1 MDKACRKTGSLCG
14 SLRINSAL
22 FAVKSFLSKTPY
34 MPSHKVLAIDI
45 ETFSPVDLTS
55 SGVFKY
61 AEDPDFTILLLAYA
75 YDNEPVRIIDLA
87 SGEALPDALLN
98 DLSDPSVIKTAYNA
112 SFEIACLNAF
122 LITRLDPSQ
131 WECTMVRAAVSGLPL
146 SLDAASKVLKLDQQ
160 KMSVGRALIRYFS
173 MPVKPVKSNGFRTRN
188 LPFHDPEKW
197 ELFKEYC
204 RQDVETERAVRS
216 AISHIVIL
224 PEEKQLWLLDQE
236 INSRGILIDQEFVAN
251 AIRIYESSQACLLE
265 EASDLTGLANPNS
278 PAQLKAWLNDN
289 DQDISSL
296 SRSNLV
302 NLLGTSETPDVTRAI
317 ELRLEMAK
325 SSVKKYEAMQAAVC
339 SDGRIR
345 GLLQFYAANRTGRWA
360 GRLVQVQN
368 LPQNHLKD
376 LDLARQL
383 VKSNDGDLLELAFG
397 SVSDTLSQLIRTA
410 FIAGEGKHFI
420 VADFSA
426 IEARIIAWLAGE
438 QWRMEVFKSHGK
450 IYEASASQMFRV
462 PIEKVTK
469 GSELRQKG
477 KIAEL
482 ACGYQGGVRALK
494 SMGALEMGVPE
505 NELQSIIT
513 RWRKANP
520 NIVQLWNEVS
530 EKALEATESLN
541 LVPFRFGM
549 SFLHSK
555 GSLIINLPSSRQLFF
570 RNARLIKNAS
580 GNAVLAYDGMNQTTK
595 TWETVETYG
604 GKLVENIV
612 QAIARD
618 CLAESML
625 SLSASGY
632 RIVMHVHDEV
642 VIETDG
648 SKGSLEDVISIMSR
662 PIPWAKGLPLKADG
676 YETSYYKKD

>member
-1 MDKACRKTGSLCG
+1 
-14 SLRINSAL
+14 
-22 FAVKSFLSKTPY
+22 
-34 MPSHKVLAIDI
+34 MPTNKVLSIDI

-61 AEDPDFTILLLAYA
+61 AEDPSFSILLLAFA
-75 YDNEPVRIIDLA
+75 YDNGPVRIIDLA

-98 DLSDPSVIKTAYNA
+98 DLSDPSIIKTAYNA

-146 SLDAASKVLKLDQQ
+146 SLDAASKVLGLDQQ

-188 LPFHDPEKW
+188 LPFHDPDKW

-224 PEEKQLWLLDQE
+224 PDEKQLWLLDQE
-236 INSRGILIDQEFVAN
+236 VNSRGILIDQEFVAN
-251 AIRIYESSQACLLE
+251 AIKIYESSQVRLLE

-302 NLLGTSETPDVTRAI
+302 NLLGTSETPNVSRAI

-325 SSVKKYEAMQAAVC
+325 SSVKKYEAMLAAVC

-368 LPQNHLKD
+368 LPQNHLND

-383 VKSNDGDLLELAFG
+383 VKSNDGELFELAFG

-410 FIAGEGKHFI
+410 FIAGVGKHFI

-426 IEARIIAWLAGE
+426 IEARVIAWLAGE
-438 QWRMEVFKSHGK
+438 QWRMDVFNGHGK

-505 NELQSIIT
+505 NELQSIIN

-520 NIVQLWNEVS
+520 NIVQLWNDVS

-541 LVPFRFGM
+541 LVPLRFGV

-570 RNARLIKNAS
+570 RNARIIKNAS

-625 SLSASGY
+625 SLDAAGY

-648 SKGSLEDVISIMSR
+648 SKGSLADVIGIMSR
-662 PIPWAKGLPLKADG
+662 PIPWARGLPLKADG
-676 YETSYYKKD
+676 YETYYYKKD

>member
-1 MDKACRKTGSLCG
+1 VVLCVL
-14 SLRINSAL
+14 SLR

-34 MPSHKVLAIDI
+34 MPSHKVLSIDI

-75 YDNEPVRIIDLA
+75 YDNDSVRIIDLA

-112 SFEIACLNAF
+112 SFEIACLNSF
-122 LITRLDPSQ
+122 LITRLNPSQ

-146 SLDAASKVLKLDQQ
+146 SLDAAATVLKLDQQ

-224 PEEKQLWLLDQE
+224 PEEKQLWFLDQE
-236 INSRGILIDQEFVAN
+236 INARGILIDQEFVAN
-251 AIRIYESSQACLLE
+251 AIRIYESSQVRLLE

-368 LPQNHLKD
+368 LPQNHLND

-383 VKSNDGDLLELAFG
+383 VKSNDGELFELAFG

-426 IEARIIAWLAGE
+426 IEARVIAWLAGE
-438 QWRMEVFKSHGK
+438 QWRMDVFNSHGK

-505 NELQSIIT
+505 NELQSIIN

-520 NIVQLWNEVS
+520 NIVQLWNDVS
-530 EKALEATESLN
+530 EKAMDATESLN

-549 SFLHSK
+549 SLLHSK
-555 GSLIINLPSSRQLFF
+555 DSLIINLPSSRQLFF
-570 RNARLIKNAS
+570 RNARIIKNAS

-625 SLSASGY
+625 SLDAAGY

-648 SKGSLEDVISIMSR
+648 SKGSLADVIAIMSR
-662 PIPWAKGLPLKADG
+662 PISWAKGLPLKADG
-676 YETSYYKKD
+676 YETYYYKKD

>member
-1 MDKACRKTGSLCG
+1 MLSL
-14 SLRINSAL
+14 
-22 FAVKSFLSKTPY
+22 
-34 MPSHKVLAIDI
+34 DI

-55 SGVFKY
+55 SGVFRY
-61 AEDPDFTILLLAYA
+61 TEDPGFTILLLAYA

-87 SGEALPDALLN
+87 SGEALPDALLS

-112 SFEIACLNAF
+112 SFEIACLSAF

-131 WECTMVRAAVSGLPL
+131 WECTMVRAAVAGLPL
-146 SLDAASKVLKLDQQ
+146 SLDAASKVLGLVQQ
-160 KMSVGRALIRYFS
+160 KMSVGRSLIRYFS
-173 MPVKPVKSNGFRTRN
+173 MPVNPLKSNGFRTRN
-188 LPFHDPEKW
+188 LPFHDPAKW
-197 ELFKEYC
+197 ELFKDYC
-204 RQDVETERAVRS
+204 RQDVETERALRS
-216 AISHIVIL
+216 ALSNVVIL
-224 PEEKQLWLLDQE
+224 PKEKQLWLLDQA
-236 INSRGILIDQEFVAN
+236 INSRGILIDQELVTN
-251 AIRIYESSQACLLE
+251 AIRIYASSQARLLE
-265 EASDLTGLANPNS
+265 ETSDLTGLANPNS
-278 PAQLKAWLNDN
+278 PAQLKSWLNDK
-289 DQDISSL
+289 DHEIDSL
-296 SRSNLV
+296 SKSNLV
-302 NLLGTSETPDVTRAI
+302 GLLNKTRPLSGVEGDVSRAI

-325 SSVKKYEAMQAAVC
+325 SSVKKYEAMQAALC

-383 VKSNDGDLLELAFG
+383 VKSSDGELLELAFG

-410 FIAGEGKHFI
+410 FIADNGKSSLSNSSLSGAEGAGEGKHFI

-426 IEARIIAWLAGE
+426 IEARVIAWLAGA
-438 QWRMEVFKSHGK
+438 QWRMDVFRGHGK

-462 PIEKVTK
+462 PIESVTK

-482 ACGYQGGVRALK
+482 AGGYQGGVRALK

-505 NELQSIIT
+505 TELQSIIN

-530 EKALEATESLN
+530 EKAMEATATLEM
-541 LVPFRFGM
+541 VPFRFGM

-570 RNARLIKNAS
+570 RNARISTNAS
-580 GNAVLAYDGMNQTTK
+580 GNSVLTYDGMNQTTK

-612 QAIARD
+612 QAIALD

-625 SLSASGY
+625 SLDAAGY

-648 SKGSLEDVISIMSR
+648 SQGSLEDVITIMTR
-662 PIPWAKGLPLKADG
+662 PLPWANGLPLKADG
-676 YETSYYKKD
+676 YETYYYKKD

>member
-1 MDKACRKTGSLCG
+1 MPPKRQ
-14 SLRINSAL
+14 
-22 FAVKSFLSKTPY
+22 LS
-34 MPSHKVLAIDI
+34 IDI

-61 AEDPDFTILLLAYA
+61 AEDPDFTILLLAYV
-75 YDNEPVRIIDLA
+75 YDNVPVRIIDLA

-98 DLSDPSVIKTAYNA
+98 DLSDPSIIKTAHNA
-112 SFEIACLNAF
+112 SFEIACLNSF

-146 SLDAASKVLKLDQQ
+146 SLDAASKVLKVDQQ

-173 MPVKPVKSNGFRTRN
+173 MPVKPVKSNGFRSRN

-236 INSRGILIDQEFVAN
+236 INARGILIDHEFVTN
-251 AIRIYESSQACLLE
+251 AIRIFEDSQARLLE
-265 EASDLTGLANPNS
+265 EASELTGLANPNS
-278 PAQLKAWLNDN
+278 PAQLKNWLNDN
-289 DQDISSL
+289 DQDITSL

-302 NLLGTSETPDVTRAI
+302 NLLGASETPNVSRAI

-383 VKSNDGDLLELAFG
+383 VKSNDGELFELAFG

-410 FIAGEGKHFI
+410 FVAGEGKHFI

-426 IEARIIAWLAGE
+426 IEARVIAWLAGE
-438 QWRMEVFKSHGK
+438 QWRMEVFKGHGK
-450 IYEASASQMFRV
+450 IYEASASQMFKV
-462 PIEKVTK
+462 PIESVIK

-505 NELQSIIT
+505 TELQSIIN

-520 NIVQLWNEVS
+520 NIVQLWNDVS

-541 LVPFRFGM
+541 LMPFRFGM

-570 RNARLIKNAS
+570 RNARIIKNAS
-580 GNAVLAYDGMNQTTK
+580 GNSVLVYDGMNQTTK

-625 SLSASGY
+625 SLDAAGY

-648 SKGSLEDVISIMSR
+648 SKGSLEDVIAIMSR
-662 PIPWAKGLPLKADG
+662 PIAWAKGLPLKADG
-676 YETSYYKKD
+676 YETYYYKKD

>member
-1 MDKACRKTGSLCG
+1 MLPKRQ
-14 SLRINSAL
+14 
-22 FAVKSFLSKTPY
+22 LS
-34 MPSHKVLAIDI
+34 IDI

-61 AEDPDFTILLLAYA
+61 AEDPGFTILLLAYA
-75 YDNEPVRIIDLA
+75 YDNEAVRIIDLA

-98 DLSDPSVIKTAYNA
+98 DLNDPSVIKTAYNA

-146 SLDAASKVLKLDQQ
+146 SLDAAAKVLKLDQQ

-173 MPVKPVKSNGFRTRN
+173 MPVKSVKSNGFRIRN

-224 PEEKQLWLLDQE
+224 PEEKQLWLLDQQ
-236 INSRGILIDQEFVAN
+236 INSRGILIDQEFVTN
-251 AIRIYESSQACLLE
+251 AIQIYESSQSRLLE

-278 PAQLKAWLNDN
+278 PAQLKNWLNDN

-296 SRSNLV
+296 SKSNLV
-302 NLLGTSETPDVTRAI
+302 NLLNKDVTLSEGLITPNVSRAI

-325 SSVKKYEAMQAAVC
+325 SSVKKYEAMKAAVC

-383 VKSNDGDLLELAFG
+383 VKSNDGELFELAFG

-410 FIAGEGKHFI
+410 FIADKGNVTLSGVEGAGEGKHFI

-426 IEARIIAWLAGE
+426 IEARVIAWLAGE
-438 QWRMEVFKSHGK
+438 QWRMDVFNSHGK

-482 ACGYQGGVRALK
+482 ACGYQGGVRAIK

-505 NELQSIIT
+505 NELPGIIS

-520 NIVQLWNEVS
+520 NIVQLWYDVS
-530 EKALEATESLN
+530 AKSLEATESLQ

-570 RNARLIKNAS
+570 RNARIIHNAS

-618 CLAESML
+618 CLAVSML
-625 SLSASGY
+625 SLDAAGY

-648 SKGSLEDVISIMSR
+648 SKGSLADVIAIMSR

-676 YETSYYKKD
+676 YETYYYKKD

>member
-1 MDKACRKTGSLCG
+1 MPPKRQ
-14 SLRINSAL
+14 
-22 FAVKSFLSKTPY
+22 LS
-34 MPSHKVLAIDI
+34 IDI

-61 AEDPDFTILLLAYA
+61 AEDPDFTILLLAYV
-75 YDNEPVRIIDLA
+75 YDNVPVRIIDLA

-98 DLSDPSVIKTAYNA
+98 DLSDPSIIKTAHNA
-112 SFEIACLNAF
+112 SFEIACLNSF

-146 SLDAASKVLKLDQQ
+146 SLDAASKVLKVDQQ

-173 MPVKPVKSNGFRTRN
+173 MPVKPVKSNGFRSRN

-236 INSRGILIDQEFVAN
+236 INARGILIDHEFVTN
-251 AIRIYESSQACLLE
+251 AIRIFEDSQARLLE
-265 EASDLTGLANPNS
+265 EASELTGLANPNS
-278 PAQLKAWLNDN
+278 PAQLKNWLNDN
-289 DQDISSL
+289 DQDITSL

-302 NLLGTSETPDVTRAI
+302 NLLGASETPNVSRAI

-383 VKSNDGDLLELAFG
+383 VKSNDGELFELAFG

-410 FIAGEGKHFI
+410 FVAGEGKHFI

-426 IEARIIAWLAGE
+426 IEARVIAWLAGE
-438 QWRMEVFKSHGK
+438 QWRMEVFKGHGK
-450 IYEASASQMFRV
+450 IYEASASQMFKV
-462 PIEKVTK
+462 PIESVIK

-505 NELQSIIT
+505 TELQSIIN

-520 NIVQLWNEVS
+520 NIVQLWNDVS

-541 LVPFRFGM
+541 LMPFRFGM

-570 RNARLIKNAS
+570 RNARIIKNAS
-580 GNAVLAYDGMNQTTK
+580 GNSVLVYDGMNQTTK

-625 SLSASGY
+625 SLDEAGY

-648 SKGSLEDVISIMSR
+648 SKGSLEDVIAIMSR
-662 PIPWAKGLPLKADG
+662 PISWAKGLPLKADG
-676 YETSYYKKD
+676 YETYYYKKG

>member
-1 MDKACRKTGSLCG
+1 MLPKRQ
-14 SLRINSAL
+14 
-22 FAVKSFLSKTPY
+22 LS
-34 MPSHKVLAIDI
+34 IDI

-61 AEDPDFTILLLAYA
+61 AEDPNFTILLLAYA
-75 YDNEPVRIIDLA
+75 YDNDPVRLIDLV

-98 DLSDPSVIKTAYNA
+98 DLSDPSIIKTAYNA
-112 SFEIACLNAF
+112 SFEITCLNAF

-146 SLDAASKVLKLDQQ
+146 SLDAAARVLKLDQQ

-188 LPFHDPEKW
+188 LPFHDPAKW

-224 PEEKQLWLLDQE
+224 PKEKSLWLLDQE
-236 INSRGILIDQEFVAN
+236 INARGILIDQEFVSN
-251 AIRIYESSQACLLE
+251 AIRIYESSQSRLLE

-278 PAQLKAWLNDN
+278 PAQLKNWLNDN

-302 NLLGTSETPDVTRAI
+302 NLLNKDVTLSGVEGLITPNVSRAI
-317 ELRLEMAK
+317 ELRLEMSK
-325 SSVKKYEAMQAAVC
+325 SSVKKYEAMKAAVC

-383 VKSNDGDLLELAFG
+383 VKNNDGELLELAFG

-410 FIAGEGKHFI
+410 FIADTDDVTLGNARRVGVRKHFI

-426 IEARIIAWLAGE
+426 IEARVIAWLAGE
-438 QWRMEVFKSHGK
+438 QWRMEVFRSHGK
-450 IYEASASQMFRV
+450 IYEASASQMFKV
-462 PIEKVTK
+462 PIESVTK

-494 SMGALEMGVPE
+494 SMGALEMGVLE
-505 NELQSIIT
+505 TELQSIINS
-513 RWRKANP
+513 WRKANP

-530 EKALEATESLN
+530 EKALEATESLT
-541 LVPFRFGM
+541 LLPFRYGM

-570 RNARLIKNAS
+570 RNARIIKNAS
-580 GNAVLAYDGMNQTTK
+580 GNAVLAYDSMNQTTK

-625 SLSASGY
+625 SLDAAGY
-632 RIVMHVHDEV
+632 SIVMHVHDEV

-648 SKGSLEDVISIMSR
+648 SKGSLEDVIAIMSR
-662 PIPWAKGLPLKADG
+662 PIPWAKSLPLKADG
-676 YETSYYKKD
+676 YETYYYKKD

>member
-1 MDKACRKTGSLCG
+1 MLPKRQ
-14 SLRINSAL
+14 
-22 FAVKSFLSKTPY
+22 LS
-34 MPSHKVLAIDI
+34 IDI

-61 AEDPDFTILLLAYA
+61 AEDPDFTILLFAYA

-87 SGEALPDALLN
+87 SGEALPDALLSY
-98 DLSDPSVIKTAYNA
+98 LTDPSVIKTAYNA

-131 WECTMVRAAVSGLPL
+131 WECTMVKAAVSGLPL
-146 SLDAASKVLKLDQQ
+146 SLDAAAKVLKLDQQ

-216 AISHIVIL
+216 SISHIVIL

-251 AIRIYESSQACLLE
+251 AIQIYESSQSRLLE
-265 EASDLTGLANPNS
+265 EASYLTGLANPNS
-278 PAQLKAWLNDN
+278 PAQLKAWLNNN
-289 DQDISSL
+289 DQEIDSL
-296 SRSNLV
+296 SKSNLV
-302 NLLGTSETPDVTRAI
+302 ELLKKNNTLSNVTLSGVEGGVEGNVTRAI

-325 SSVKKYEAMQAAVC
+325 SSVKKYEAMLAAVC

-383 VKSNDGDLLELAFG
+383 VKSNDGELFELAFG

-426 IEARIIAWLAGE
+426 IEARVIAWLAGE
-438 QWRMEVFKSHGK
+438 QWRMDVFNGHGK

-505 NELQSIIT
+505 NELQSIIN

-520 NIVQLWNEVS
+520 NIVQLWNDVS

-541 LVPFRFGM
+541 LVPLRFGV

-570 RNARLIKNAS
+570 RNARIIKNAS

-625 SLSASGY
+625 TLDVSGY

-648 SKGSLEDVISIMSR
+648 SKGSLGDVIAIMSR
-662 PIPWAKGLPLKADG
+662 PIPWAKSLPLKADG
-676 YETSYYKKD
+676 YETYYYKKD

>member
-1 MDKACRKTGSLCG
+1 MLPKRQ
-14 SLRINSAL
+14 
-22 FAVKSFLSKTPY
+22 LS
-34 MPSHKVLAIDI
+34 IDI

-61 AEDPDFTILLLAYA
+61 AEDPGFTILLLAYA
-75 YDNEPVRIIDLA
+75 YDNGPVRIIDLA

-98 DLSDPSVIKTAYNA
+98 DLSDPSLIKTAYNA

-146 SLDAASKVLKLDQQ
+146 SQDAAAKVLKLDQQ

-173 MPVKPVKSNGFRTRN
+173 MPVKAVKSNGFRTRN
-188 LPFHDPEKW
+188 LPFHDPDKW
-197 ELFKEYC
+197 ELFKDYC

-236 INSRGILIDQEFVAN
+236 INSQGILIDQEFVAN
-251 AIRIYESSQACLLE
+251 AIKIYESSQARLLE

-278 PAQLKAWLNDN
+278 PAQLKTWLNDN

-302 NLLGTSETPDVTRAI
+302 NLLGTSETPNVSRAI

-325 SSVKKYEAMQAAVC
+325 SSVKKYEAMKAAVC
-339 SDGRIR
+339 SDDRIR

-383 VKSNDGDLLELAFG
+383 VKSNDGELLELAFG

-410 FIAGEGKHFI
+410 FVAGEDKHFI

-426 IEARIIAWLAGE
+426 IEARVIAWLAGE
-438 QWRMEVFKSHGK
+438 QWRMEVFNSHGK

-513 RWRKANP
+513 HWRKANP
-520 NIVQLWNEVS
+520 NIVQLWYDVI
-530 EKALEATESLN
+530 EKALEATDSLN

-570 RNARLIKNAS
+570 RNARIIKNAS

-625 SLSASGY
+625 SLDSAGY

-648 SKGSLEDVISIMSR
+648 IIGSLADVISIMCR
-662 PIPWAKGLPLKADG
+662 PIPWATGLPLKADG
-676 YETSYYKKD
+676 YETYYYKKD

>member
-1 MDKACRKTGSLCG
+1 MLPKRQ
-14 SLRINSAL
+14 
-22 FAVKSFLSKTPY
+22 LS
-34 MPSHKVLAIDI
+34 IDI
-45 ETFSPVDLTS
+45 ETFSPVYLTS

-61 AEDPDFTILLLAYA
+61 AEDPDFTILLFAYA

-87 SGEALPDALLN
+87 SGEALPDALLS
-98 DLSDPSVIKTAYNA
+98 DLTDPSVIKTAYNA

-131 WECTMVRAAVSGLPL
+131 WECTMVKAAVSGLPL
-146 SLDAASKVLKLDQQ
+146 SLDAAAKVLILDQQ

-216 AISHIVIL
+216 AITHIVIL
-224 PEEKQLWLLDQE
+224 PAEKQLWLLDQE
-236 INSRGILIDQEFVAN
+236 INSRGILIDLEFVTN
-251 AIRIYESSQACLLE
+251 AILIFEDSQARLLE

-278 PAQLKAWLNDN
+278 PAQLKTWLNNN

-302 NLLGTSETPDVTRAI
+302 NLLGTSEIPYVSRAI

-325 SSVKKYEAMQAAVC
+325 SSVKKYEAMLAAVC
-339 SDGRIR
+339 YDGRIR

-368 LPQNHLKD
+368 LPQNHLND

-383 VKSNDGDLLELAFG
+383 VKSNDGELFELAFG

-410 FIAGEGKHFI
+410 FIAGVGKHFI

-426 IEARIIAWLAGE
+426 IEARVIAWLAGE
-438 QWRMEVFKSHGK
+438 QWRMDVFNSHGK

-494 SMGALEMGVPE
+494 SMGALQMGVPE
-505 NELQSIIT
+505 NELSGIIS

-520 NIVQLWNEVS
+520 NIVQLWNDVS

-541 LVPFRFGM
+541 RVPFRFGM

-570 RNARLIKNAS
+570 RNARIIKNAS

-618 CLAESML
+618 CLAESMI
-625 SLSASGY
+625 SLDAAGY

-648 SKGSLEDVISIMSR
+648 SKGSLADVIAIMSR
-662 PIPWAKGLPLKADG
+662 PIPWAEGLPLKADG
-676 YETSYYKKD
+676 YETYYYKKD

>member
-1 MDKACRKTGSLCG
+1 
-14 SLRINSAL
+14 
-22 FAVKSFLSKTPY
+22 
-34 MPSHKVLAIDI
+34 MPTNKVLSIDI

-55 SGVFKY
+55 SGVFRY
-61 AEDPDFTILLLAYA
+61 AEDPNFTILLLAYA

-87 SGEALPDALLN
+87 SGEALPDALLS
-98 DLSDPSVIKTAYNA
+98 DLSDPSILKTAYNA

-146 SLDAASKVLKLDQQ
+146 SLDAASKVLGLVQQ
-160 KMSVGRALIRYFS
+160 KMSVGRSLIRYFS
-173 MPVKPVKSNGFRTRN
+173 MPVKPLKSNGFRTRN
-188 LPFHDPEKW
+188 LPFHDPAKW
-197 ELFKEYC
+197 ELFKDYC
-204 RQDVETERAVRS
+204 RQDVETERALRS
-216 AISHIVIL
+216 ALSNVVIL
-224 PEEKQLWLLDQE
+224 PKEKQLWLLDQA
-236 INSRGILIDQEFVAN
+236 INSRGILIDHELVAN
-251 AIRIYESSQACLLE
+251 AIRIYASSQARLLE
-265 EASDLTGLANPNS
+265 EASGLTGLANPNS
-278 PAQLKAWLNDN
+278 PAQLKSWLNDK
-289 DQDISSL
+289 DHEIDSL

-302 NLLGTSETPDVTRAI
+302 NLLGTSGTPDVSRAI

-325 SSVKKYEAMQAAVC
+325 SSVKKYEAMQAALC

-383 VKSNDGDLLELAFG
+383 VKSNDGELLELAFG
-397 SVSDTLSQLIRTA
+397 SISDTLSQLIRTA
-410 FIAGEGKHFI
+410 FIAGKGKHFI

-426 IEARIIAWLAGE
+426 IEARVIAWLAGE
-438 QWRMEVFKSHGK
+438 QWRMDVFRGHGK

-462 PIEKVTK
+462 PIESVTK

-494 SMGALEMGVPE
+494 SMGALQMGVPE
-505 NELQSIIT
+505 TELQSIIN

-530 EKALEATESLN
+530 EKALEATSSLEM
-541 LVPFRFGM
+541 VPFRFGM

-570 RNARLIKNAS
+570 RNARISTNAS
-580 GNAVLAYDGMNQTTK
+580 GNSVLTYDGMNQTTK
-595 TWETVETYG
+595 SWETVETYG

-625 SLSASGY
+625 SLDSAGY
-632 RIVMHVHDEV
+632 HIVMHVHDEV
-642 VIETDG
+642 VIQTDG
-648 SKGSLEDVISIMSR
+648 NQGSLEDVITIMTR
-662 PIPWAKGLPLKADG
+662 PLPWANGLPLKADG
-676 YETSYYKKD
+676 YKTPYYKKD